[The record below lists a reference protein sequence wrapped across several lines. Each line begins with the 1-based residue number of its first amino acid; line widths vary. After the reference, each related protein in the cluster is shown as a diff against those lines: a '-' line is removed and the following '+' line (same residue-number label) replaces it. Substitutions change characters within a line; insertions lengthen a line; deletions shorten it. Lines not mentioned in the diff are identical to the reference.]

1 MPVVK
6 ILIRGQTDPSILQWN
21 EQVFDNPQH
30 QELDR
35 GNILTSFQALFADTE
50 TATWRS
56 EPSLG
61 PVAV

>member
-56 EPSLG
+56 
-61 PVAV
+61 